1 VQSFPL
7 FGIDATICR
16 VKPVFEK
23 TPLLQWESLHC
34 EVVRGDSF
42 NSTWHFH
49 PELQITLVLSGTG
62 YRLVGDKITPLRPG
76 DMVLVGSNLPHVW
89 RQDAAGKRAAGE
101 VNAIIVRFQENFA
114 GEDFLKLPE
123 AQILGKLF
131 QRARRGM
138 EIHGGTRTAVAER
151 LQKLSLLGGLAR
163 LTELISVLDL
173 LANSRDLRAI
183 ASRGFVPDLSTD
195 DQDRMRRVTQYID
208 AHLAERI
215 DRDEVART
223 AHLSVSAF
231 SRFFKIRTGK
241 SLPGYVNEL
250 RVGRACRLLANDR
263 RKVTD
268 IAFECGFQNLA
279 NFNRHFH
286 KIQQMTPSA
295 YRRDLRRSSG

>member
-1 VQSFPL
+1 M
-7 FGIDATICR
+7 
-16 VKPVFEK
+16 
-23 TPLLQWESLHC
+23 
-34 EVVRGDSF
+34 VRGDSF

-62 YRLVGDKITPLRPG
+62 YRLVGDKITPLKPG

-89 RQDAAGKRAAGE
+89 RQETPGPRAAGE

-114 GEDFLKLPE
+114 GGDFLKLPE
-123 AQILGKLF
+123 AQILGKLY

-138 EIHGGTRTAVAER
+138 EITGVTRTVVADR
-151 LQKLSLLGGLAR
+151 LQKLPFLEGLAR
-163 LTELISVLDL
+163 LTELISILDL
-173 LANSRDLRAI
+173 LANSRDLRPI
-183 ASRGFVPDLSTD
+183 ASRGFVPDLLTD
-195 DQDRMRRVTQYID
+195 DQDRMQRVTQYID
-208 AHLAERI
+208 AHLSRRI

-231 SRFFKIRTGK
+231 SRFFKLRTGK

-279 NFNRHFH
+279 NFNRHFY
-286 KIQQMTPSA
+286 KILQMTPSA
-295 YRRDLRRSSG
+295 YRRSLRRSSG